1 MYKALF
7 TSAYFGLLCIS
18 ELTGIHA
25 VLARDVQIG
34 VNKRKF
40 LLTLRTSKTHWVNN
54 RPQQIKISATS
65 RRKHNSNSHL
75 LEMICPFSALE
86 RYSKLCGDY
95 TTDSEQFFVFSDG
108 SLVKSSHMRTCLKNI
123 LKNLKKDW
131 TIFQFHRIRS
141 GRACDL
147 LKLGGIKTKT
157 DCEKDKCVNNCI
169 VLMNVL

>member
-1 MYKALF
+1 MYKTLF

-18 ELTGIHA
+18 ELMGIHA

-54 RPQQIKISATS
+54 RPQQNKISATS
-65 RRKHNSNSHL
+65 RRKHNSNSHS

-86 RYSKLCGDY
+86 RYSKLHGEY
-95 TTDSEQFFVFSDG
+95 TADSEQFFIFSDG

-131 TIFQFHRIRS
+131 TIFQFHGIRS

-157 DCEKDKCVNNCI
+157 DCEKVEQIKNVLII
-169 VLMNVL
+169 VLH